1 MRKKQIPLIALFVIL
16 TLVLI
21 LVVVLGIRRSQIP
34 ADTEALSGRE
44 EEAVQEKWQE
54 GTVSHNGRY
63 YKYNNNLRIYLL
75 MGIDKEGPAAEA
87 EDCISGGQS
96 DRFRG

>member
-54 GTVSHNGRY
+54 GTVSHNGR
-63 YKYNNNLRIYLL
+63 
-75 MGIDKEGPAAEA
+75 
-87 EDCISGGQS
+87 
-96 DRFRG
+96 